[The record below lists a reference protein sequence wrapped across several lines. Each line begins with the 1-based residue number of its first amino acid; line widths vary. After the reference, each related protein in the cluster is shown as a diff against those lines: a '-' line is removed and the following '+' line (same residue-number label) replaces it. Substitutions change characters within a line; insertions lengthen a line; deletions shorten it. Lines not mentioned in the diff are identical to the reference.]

1 MRHSIYV
8 LLAVGVLLATAAT
21 TAAQTYHQR
30 VRPRPYCEMQRPSYS
45 KDNSFTLGVGL
56 AVHNDNIGWTI
67 SNSYNLG
74 LGVLGV
80 DVIYPF
86 SPDKEEGASVF
97 SRAGLK
103 FDTGLVTIEPDLVA
117 SFEERDYRFGVGLGS
132 EYFIGGSFALFL
144 RGFLT
149 YALHPQENGVT
160 WDNMKIA
167 VLAGIVVNI

>member
-1 MRHSIYV
+1 
-8 LLAVGVLLATAAT
+8 
-21 TAAQTYHQR
+21 
-30 VRPRPYCEMQRPSYS
+30 MQRLSYS

-56 AVHNDNIGWTI
+56 AVHNDNIGWAI

-80 DVIYPF
+80 DVLYPF
-86 SPDKEEGASVF
+86 SSDKEEGASVF

-103 FDTGLVTIEPDLVA
+103 FNTGLVTIEPDLVA
-117 SFEERDYRFGVGLGS
+117 SFEERDYRFGIGLGS

-149 YALHPQENGVT
+149 YALHPQQNGVT
-160 WDNMKIA
+160 WDNMKVA

>member
-1 MRHSIYV
+1 MKQFLFS
-8 LLAVGVLLATAAT
+8 LLAVGVLLAAAVT
-21 TAAQTYHQR
+21 TAAQTPRQR
-30 VRPRPYCEMQRPSYS
+30 GRRPYCEAQRLSYS
-45 KDNSFTLGVGL
+45 RDDSFTLGVGL
-56 AVHNDNIGWTI
+56 SVHNDNIGWAI

-80 DVIYPF
+80 DVLYPF
-86 SPDKEEGASVF
+86 SSDKEEGASVF

-132 EYFIGGSFALFL
+132 EYFIGGSFSLFL

-160 WDNMKIA
+160 WDNCRLA